1 MNSDFDRYEKN
12 ICSINNMPEKEFTYQ
27 PGVCNIDNTGARW
40 RKNLGYICLVAG
52 VVSLAVMYYVHFGTV
67 FRFIIG
73 AGFGYMTSLNF
84 IEASEQFCVM
94 NASKR
99 TFETSLH
106 RTKIRDDLYKDLDLK
121 KMRSVLG
128 RSILFALIGGCLG
141 LLPL

>member
-1 MNSDFDRYEKN
+1 MNNTK
-12 ICSINNMPEKEFTYQ
+12 PEEFFYQ
-27 PGVCNIDNTGARW
+27 PGICNMDDKGVRW
-40 RKNLGYICLVAG
+40 RKRLGYICLIAAIG
-52 VVSLAVMYYVHFGTV
+52 SFAVMFYVHFGMV

-84 IEASEQFCVM
+84 IEAKERFCVM

-106 RTKIRDDLYKDLDLK
+106 RTKITDDLYKDLDLK
-121 KMRSVLG
+121 KMRSIFW
-128 RSILFALIGGCLG
+128 RSFMFAVIGGCLG